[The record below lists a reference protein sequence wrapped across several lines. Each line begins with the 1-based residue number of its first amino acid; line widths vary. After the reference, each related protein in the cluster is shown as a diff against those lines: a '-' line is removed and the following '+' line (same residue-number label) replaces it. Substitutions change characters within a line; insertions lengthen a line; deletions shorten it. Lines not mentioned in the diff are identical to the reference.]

1 MKDHQGSHKMFLR
14 FVVKAE
20 RSVAVDSPDHISPWG
35 TRRDNSRSRR
45 FNQKLYS
52 LFNSD
57 INPNPFWILD
67 MGCSG
72 GGFVKDCLDDGCLAM
87 GLEGSDYSKRL
98 GRAEWR
104 TIPEYLFTAD
114 ITYPFQI
121 QGEFDDGVFP
131 IQFDIITSWEVIEHI
146 AEPSLKPLAENVL
159 KHLKPG
165 GLWIMSI
172 TPVEHTVCGVKLHQT
187 VKPRDWWIAKF
198 RELGFEHRE
207 AYVRYFNT
215 HFVRGPKYGDPESFH
230 LILAADPA
238 KTPPIPKESWRT
250 RMYDLWLGSR
260 LQRRLK
266 CAVVGN

>member
-1 MKDHQGSHKMFLR
+1 MQDSQGSHKMFRR

-20 RSVAVDSPDHISPWG
+20 RSVAVDSPDHIFLWG
-35 TRRDNSRSRR
+35 TRRDNSRNRR

-52 LFNSD
+52 LFNFD
-57 INPNPFWILD
+57 YDPLWILD

-87 GLEGSDYSKRL
+87 GLEGSDYSKRM

-104 TIPEYLFTAD
+104 LIPDNLFTAD

-121 QGEFDDGVFP
+121 QGEFEDGARP

-146 AEPSLKPLAENVL
+146 AEPSLKPLAENVR

-172 TPVEHTVCGVKLHQT
+172 ATIEDTVCGVKLHQT
-187 VKPRDWWIAKF
+187 VKPRDWWVAKF

-207 AYVRYFNT
+207 EYVRFFNT
-215 HFVRGPKYGDPESFH
+215 QFVRGPKYGAPGSFH
-230 LILAADPA
+230 LILATDSA
-238 KTPPIPKESWRT
+238 KMPPIPKESWRG

-266 CAVVGN
+266 RAVVGI